1 MDKPNLLIIGHIH
14 HIDDYDKSE
23 DMERVETIER
33 AALIQFPDKQSAK
46 EFLKTGKI
54 EECLIFG
61 EKA

>member
-14 HIDDYDKSE
+14 HIDDYDPDE
-23 DMERVETIER
+23 DMDRVETIER
-33 AALIQFPDKQSAK
+33 AVLIQFPDHQSIK

-54 EECLIFG
+54 EECIIFG